1 VCEQL
6 GQEPDPAKMPLEPS
20 AFPEEVQVAFFI
32 YGLLSDRWDG
42 MSGTYLGKDWNSL
55 EYIFKLYNID
65 NPKEVFFFL
74 KLYESIIVSNRAEE
88 TEKKRKLEERK
99 KRSSG
104 GGKQYTH
111 KVSG

>member
-1 VCEQL
+1 
-6 GQEPDPAKMPLEPS
+6 MPLES
-20 AFPEEVQVAFFI
+20 SSFPEEVQVAFFI

-42 MSGTYLGKDWNSL
+42 MSGTYLGKDWNHL

-74 KLYESIIVSNRAEE
+74 KLYESIIISDRAEE
-88 TEKKRKLEERK
+88 AERKRKLEERK